1 MHRRFPAARI
11 LSLRSL
17 FFVAM
22 IAFSALAIPAAARTQ
37 AQSTPIPT
45 TSYACADGTAEAY
58 TQQMDAYKAAGTY
71 PVVQTQ
77 SADSIASITVE
88 IPKIDFT
95 GPGQSATMPV
105 GPCQTIYRFAYNN
118 VSADAG
124 AALPFQYVEVDWN
137 TEGEPRGPNG
147 TFSSAHFDFHFYMQP
162 QSDVDHTMQ
171 CVSTNGRTC
180 DQFETSYDQ
189 MRLFQEMPES
199 IYVPA
204 AYRAD
209 VGSAIPEMGLHLLDA
224 SFDYTLDN
232 VNHTPTMLYGSFDG
246 NLIFAE
252 TSVTLLT
259 LQDVVNA
266 PGQTIT
272 YPYQQP
278 TAFANEID
286 WPTSFTITYLPE
298 TGGFQA
304 GFTDFLHHEAT
315 PVS

>member
-1 MHRRFPAARI
+1 MRRRHDRSVYPANGRLQSGRNLSGRADAERRLHRLDYGGNSENRLHRPRPI
-11 LSLRSL
+11 LNH
-17 FFVAM
+17 AG
-22 IAFSALAIPAAARTQ
+22 RT
-37 AQSTPIPT
+37 
-45 TSYACADGTAEAY
+45 
-58 TQQMDAYKAAGTY
+58 
-71 PVVQTQ
+71 
-77 SADSIASITVE
+77 
-88 IPKIDFT
+88 
-95 GPGQSATMPV
+95 
-105 GPCQTIYRFAYNN
+105 CQTIYRFAYNN

-286 WPTSFTITYLPE
+286 WPTSFTITYLPK